1 MKIKTKWFG
10 SITASEEELQ
20 KFKGILQDAAAY
32 NLEKGYI
39 KVHGDL
45 MEEIKNI
52 NEVLLQDHY
61 KQLGEH
67 YERKSQRNLS
77 ATAQEKRSGSTGKTR
92 SRKKQTGVH
101 KESDNK

>member
-1 MKIKTKWFG
+1 MKIKTKWLG
-10 SITASEEELQ
+10 TITASEEELQ
-20 KFKGILQDAAAY
+20 TFKGVLQDAAAY

-52 NEVLLQDHY
+52 SEVYHEQ
-61 KQLGEH
+61 KP
-67 YERKSQRNLS
+67 QRNLP
-77 ATAQEKRSGSTGKTR
+77 ATSRSKRSAGTAKTSGS
-92 SRKKQTGVH
+92 KKQTGVH

>member
-10 SITASEEELQ
+10 SITISDEGL
-20 KFKGILQDAAAY
+20 KTLKGILQDAAAY

-45 MEEIKNI
+45 LEEIKNI
-52 NEVLLQDHY
+52 EVS
-61 KQLGEH
+61 
-67 YERKSQRNLS
+67 YEQKSQRNIP
-77 ATAQEKRSGSTGKTR
+77 ATSRSKRPAGTNKTTGS
-92 SRKKQTGVH
+92 KKQTRVH